1 MVRVVRS
8 ADGVLSVGVGLPG
21 RGAWLCRDTPG
32 CVDLAIRRKAFER
45 ALRGPVGASEV
56 EKVRVA
62 VQLRPRSVPVPGS
75 EGRAL

>member
-8 ADGVLSVGVGLPG
+8 AEGVLSVGTGLPG
-21 RGAWLCRDTPG
+21 RGAWLCRDRPD

-45 ALRGPVGASEV
+45 ALRGPVDLAEV

-62 VQLRPRSVPVPGS
+62 VQVVPVPGS